1 MKRHPLSSHTGLSC
15 LVSLVILTAGILLAG
30 TANAELEPI
39 EQLGSS
45 IFFDEDLSINRNQSC
60 AACHDPAWGFTGP
73 DTAINAAGA
82 VYEGSIAGRFGNR
95 KPPSAAYASFSPIL
109 YFVEE
114 GPMGQGKRHG
124 HMKKNK
130 NKGGVLFIGGNFF
143 DGQATGEKLGTP
155 VADQAQGPFLN
166 PMEQGLPDSACVVYR
181 VCEASYP
188 VTLED
193 VFGPE
198 VCDVT
203 WPADVATVCAAE
215 GTRVTLSPGD
225 RETVDTAY
233 DNIAIAIAAFEDSA
247 DVNRFS
253 SKYDAYL
260 RGEVKLSKQER
271 KGLAL
276 FKGKGRCDNCHVLD
290 AGSAGEPPLLT
301 DNTFD
306 NIGVPRNPD
315 NPWYTMPS
323 VFNPDGINWIDKG
336 LGGFLAM
343 RPDYQQYAPQNYGKQ
358 RVPTLRNVAAGPSAG
373 SDKAYMHNG
382 YFKSLKTVV
391 HFYNTRDVKPACP
404 DPFTRE
410 TDALT
415 TNCWPEPEV
424 GVNVNAAE
432 LGNLHMTGKQEDAI
446 VAFLATLSDG
456 FTP

>member
-1 MKRHPLSSHTGLSC
+1 MNRHPLSRQSGFSC
-15 LVSLVILTAGILLAG
+15 LVSLIIMAAGLLLGG
-30 TANAELEPI
+30 TAIAELDPI

-45 IFFDEDLSINRNQSC
+45 IFFDNDLSINRNQSC

-73 DTAINAAGA
+73 DAASNAAGA

-95 KPPSAAYASFSPIL
+95 KPPSAAYASFSPVL

-114 GPMGQGKRHG
+114 GPKGQGKRHG

-143 DGQATGEKLGTP
+143 DGRATGERLGTP

-166 PMEQGLPDSACVVYR
+166 PVEQGLPDNACVVYR
-181 VCEASYP
+181 VCMASYP

-198 VCDVT
+198 ICDVT
-203 WPADVATVCAAE
+203 WPTDVATVCAAQ
-215 GTRVTLSPGD
+215 GTRVTLSPDD
-225 RETVDTAY
+225 RGTVDMAY
-233 DNIAIAIAAFEDSA
+233 DDIAIAIASFEDSSQ
-247 DVNRFS
+247 VNRFS

-260 RGEVKLSKQER
+260 RGEVRLTKKER
-271 KGLAL
+271 QGLAL
-276 FKGKGRCDNCHVLD
+276 FRGKGRCDNCHVLD
-290 AGSAGEPPLLT
+290 AGPSGEPPLLT
-301 DNTFD
+301 NNRFD
-306 NIGVPRNPD
+306 NMGVPKNPD
-315 NPWYTMPS
+315 NPWYTMPPAL
-323 VFNPDGINWIDKG
+323 NPDGVNWIDKG
-336 LGGFLAM
+336 LGGFLAT
-343 RPDYQQYAPQNYGKQ
+343 RLDYQQYASENYGKQ
-358 RVPTLRNVAAGPSAG
+358 RVPTLRNVAARPTPG
-373 SDKAYMHNG
+373 SVKAYTHNG
-382 YFKSLKTVV
+382 YFKSLKAVV

-410 TDALT
+410 ADALAA
-415 TNCWPEPEV
+415 NCWPAPEV

-432 LGNLHMTGKQEDAI
+432 LGNLHMKGRQEDAI

>member
-1 MKRHPLSSHTGLSC
+1 MNRHPLSRQSGFPC
-15 LVSLVILTAGILLAG
+15 LVSLIIMAAGLLLGG
-30 TANAELEPI
+30 TAIAELDPI

-45 IFFDEDLSINRNQSC
+45 IFFDNDLSINRNQSC

-73 DTAINAAGA
+73 DAASNAAGA

-95 KPPSAAYASFSPIL
+95 KPPSAAYASFSPVL

-114 GPMGQGKRHG
+114 GPKGQGKRHG

-143 DGQATGEKLGTP
+143 DGRATGERLGTP

-166 PMEQGLPDSACVVYR
+166 PVEQGLPDNACVVYR
-181 VCEASYP
+181 VCMASYP

-198 VCDVT
+198 ICDVT
-203 WPADVATVCAAE
+203 WPTDVATVCAAQ
-215 GTRVTLSPGD
+215 GTRVTLSPDD
-225 RETVDTAY
+225 RGTVDMAY
-233 DNIAIAIAAFEDSA
+233 DDIAIAIASFEDSSQ
-247 DVNRFS
+247 VNRFS

-260 RGEVKLSKQER
+260 RGEVRLTKKER
-271 KGLAL
+271 QGLAL
-276 FKGKGRCDNCHVLD
+276 FRGKGRCDNCHVLD
-290 AGSAGEPPLLT
+290 AGPSGEPPLLT
-301 DNTFD
+301 NNRFD
-306 NIGVPRNPD
+306 NLGVPKNPD
-315 NPWYTMPS
+315 NPWYTMPPAL
-323 VFNPDGINWIDKG
+323 NPDGVNWIDKG
-336 LGGFLAM
+336 LGGFLAT
-343 RPDYQQYAPQNYGKQ
+343 RLDYQQYASENYGKQ
-358 RVPTLRNVAAGPSAG
+358 RVPTLRNVAARPTPG
-373 SDKAYMHNG
+373 SVKAYTHNG
-382 YFKSLKTVV
+382 YFKSLKAVV

-410 TDALT
+410 ADALAA
-415 TNCWPEPEV
+415 NCWPAPEV

-432 LGNLHMTGKQEDAI
+432 LGNLHMKGRQEDAI